1 MVYSFRPME
10 FTDLWTF
17 NNVNVDRMTETY
29 GTDFYSNY
37 FLKESWSEYAVIA
50 RHGPTGVVCGYML
63 GKAEGENQ
71 DWHGHISAVT
81 IAPAFRRTGL
91 ARRLMEGVE
100 RISAECH
107 QAYFVD
113 LFVRNSN
120 VAAQK
125 MYEQLGYIKYR
136 TVLGYYSDGP
146 PGATGAARQRGED
159 AMDLRKAMPRNN
171 ERAKSAVIPLT
182 KPIQPHELEWH

>member
-1 MVYSFRPME
+1 MVYSYKPME
-10 FTDLWTF
+10 FTDLWEY

-29 GTDFYSNY
+29 GMDFYSNY
-37 FLKESWSEYAVIA
+37 MLKQHWSEYSVVA
-50 RHGPTGVVCGYML
+50 RHGPTGIIAGYML
-63 GKAEGENQ
+63 GKAEGEGE

-113 LFVRNSN
+113 LFVRKSN
-120 VAAQK
+120 VAAQR
-125 MYEQLGYIKYR
+125 MYQQLGYTTYR

-146 PGATGAARQRGED
+146 PGATGAGKRSGED
-159 AMDLRKAMPRNN
+159 ALDLRKAMPRN
-171 ERAKSAVIPLT
+171 EQRSKSAVIPL
-182 KPIQPHELEWH
+182 KDPIKPHELEWH